1 MGQNLFSVLFS
12 SLKSK
17 FAAIV
22 SKLRMWLSWNYIR
35 TRVIGGIRDF
45 FTKLFNVKPKNKDD
59 YFTIFGW
66 MVSKRLVYL
75 VLIVIGVLSIWYI
88 TVTTKMF
95 TFGANGI
102 PTYSYNSLMLRLAKG
117 KVKIKAKSGYIAFEG
132 DVKNGYCTGEG
143 KLYSPEGAVLYSG
156 TFEKNRYEGEGLQ
169 CFENNNPHYKGSFHD
184 NLYEGQ
190 GVLYRT
196 NGTREY
202 EGEFFEGLKEGTGK
216 LFDSAGNAIYEGSF
230 SSDNIIYGELLDKT
244 PKDVRS
250 MYYGEQMLYEES
262 SDSGTDIAVYMKDI
276 NALYQASSD
285 GDAADDEAKVNNVT
299 VLSDV
304 YKTGKTE
311 VRSIEALRS
320 ILGEPVYEGYS
331 SVILPEAVAINIL
344 NEHRNVLNGSVKMEI
359 DEAFTDDIIV
369 KSIDSNYTV
378 YIYSFNYGGLV
389 YSFVCSEKNSGF
401 AFYEIQSGE

>member
-95 TFGANGI
+95 TFDANGI

-169 CFENNNPHYKGSFHD
+169 CFENNNPHYKEPTGPENMKESF
-184 NLYEGQ
+184 
-190 GVLYRT
+190 
-196 NGTREY
+196 
-202 EGEFFEGLKEGTGK
+202 LK
-216 LFDSAGNAIYEGSF
+216 A
-230 SSDNIIYGELLDKT
+230 
-244 PKDVRS
+244 
-250 MYYGEQMLYEES
+250 
-262 SDSGTDIAVYMKDI
+262 
-276 NALYQASSD
+276 
-285 GDAADDEAKVNNVT
+285 
-299 VLSDV
+299 
-304 YKTGKTE
+304 
-311 VRSIEALRS
+311 
-320 ILGEPVYEGYS
+320 
-331 SVILPEAVAINIL
+331 
-344 NEHRNVLNGSVKMEI
+344 
-359 DEAFTDDIIV
+359 
-369 KSIDSNYTV
+369 
-378 YIYSFNYGGLV
+378 
-389 YSFVCSEKNSGF
+389 
-401 AFYEIQSGE
+401 